1 MAERNLFMQK
11 IIYHELLEAMVSRC
25 FPWCQ
30 EKGEVLNLEQKT
42 ITSVEVADMV
52 GKEHKELLRDMQSNL
67 PRARLRWAIF
77 LRKVHIKIITIR
89 ADLAIWLQRKAV
101 NLLLTSSLV

>member
-1 MAERNLFMQK
+1 M
-11 IIYHELLEAMVSRC
+11 
-25 FPWCQ
+25 
-30 EKGEVLNLEQKT
+30 NLEQKT

-52 GKEHKELLRDMQSNL
+52 GKEHKELLRDIRRYAKQFAESKIAL
-67 PRARLRWAIF
+67 GDF